1 MAKTNV
7 SYPEDGVTKAAD
19 LAPEISVDYVNRF
32 TTGIQKLQALLG
44 VSNLIPVAEGGT
56 VKTYKYTSDI
66 KKGNV
71 AEGEYIP
78 LSSVKR
84 TLDQTYALAL
94 NKWRRNTTAEAI
106 QSKGQARAIN
116 ETDSKFVAGVQGLVR
131 EDLLAAVTGTSKT
144 SKAGKTLQEALANM
158 WGALEVVFE
167 DYEGFGDVDGGDSSK
182 YVFFVNPTDIAA
194 FLGTAQVSTQSAF
207 GLNYLRDFL
216 GLGTVF
222 STAKVAAGTIYGT
235 AAQNLNIAYVP
246 ANGGDLARTFGLT
259 SDATGLVGMTHSVV
273 TANAT
278 IDTLLMSGVKVFPEV
293 SDAVL
298 KGTITPAGA

>member
-1 MAKTNV
+1 MPAANL
-7 SYPEDGVTKAAD
+7 SYPEAGVTKAAD
-19 LAPEISVDYVNRF
+19 LAPEISIDYVNRF
-32 TTGIQKLQALLG
+32 TMGIQRLQALLG
-44 VSNLIPVAEGGT
+44 ISNLMPVSEGGT
-56 VKTYKYTSDI
+56 IKTYKYTSDI

-78 LSSVKR
+78 LSSVKK
-84 TLDQTYALAL
+84 TLDQAYTLGL

-116 ETDSKFVAGVQGLVR
+116 DTDAKFVAGVQNLVR
-131 EDLLAAVTGTSKT
+131 EDLLAAVTQTSKT
-144 SKAGKTLQEALANM
+144 SKAGKTLQEALAGM

-167 DYEGFGDVDGGDSSK
+167 DYEGFGDVDGGDASK
-182 YVFFVNPTDIAA
+182 YAFFVNPTDIAA
-194 FLGTAQVSTQSAF
+194 FLGTAQVSTQTAF

-222 STAKVAAGTIYGT
+222 STAKVTAGTVYGT
-235 AAQNLNIAYVP
+235 AANNLNIAYVP
-246 ANGGDLARTFGLT
+246 ANGGDLAQTFGLT

-273 TANAT
+273 TTNAT
-278 IDTLLMSGVKVFPEV
+278 IDTLLMGGVKVFPEV

-298 KGTITPAGA
+298 KGTITPGA